1 MALSPEPPRRTYV
14 DGVSDSSRWAAFV
27 PRPGDIVVSTPPKSG
42 TTWMQG
48 ILAMI
53 IAGDPEVDA
62 QTSMRSPWIDIT
74 IREIGEVMARLEA
87 QEHRRQV
94 KTHTPFD
101 GIPYWSE
108 LRYVTVYR
116 HPIDV
121 HFSYRKHHAN
131 MARDVGQAAMP
142 DDPSESFRDFL
153 AETVDHR
160 GLGPVI
166 DHYRCTLAREP
177 RENLIRLHYADML
190 RDLPG
195 AVAKVAAHVGI
206 DHPPD
211 LLAAIAEAATFD
223 RMKANASRFAPSA
236 GQGFW
241 KADSGFFDSAASG
254 KWEGL
259 LTEED
264 LAAYDAAM
272 DAALTPEER
281 AWLEWGDAGHRIT
294 RTAMPSRDREE
305 AS

>member
-1 MALSPEPPRRTYV
+1 MALIPELPRRTYV

-27 PRPGDIVVSTPPKSG
+27 PREGDIVVSTPPKSG

-48 ILAMI
+48 ILAML

-62 QTSMRSPWIDIT
+62 ETSMRSPWIDIT
-74 IREIGEVMARLEA
+74 IRDLGEVIARLEA
-87 QEHRRQV
+87 QDHRRQV

-142 DDPSESFRDFL
+142 DEPSESFRDFL

-160 GLGPVI
+160 GLGAI
-166 DHYRCTLAREP
+166 LDHYRCTLAREP
-177 RENLIRLHYADML
+177 RENLLRLHYADML

-195 AVAKVAAHVGI
+195 AVARVAAHVGI
-206 DHPPD
+206 GLPPD

-223 RMKANASRFAPSA
+223 RMKANAARFAPSA

-241 KADSGFFDSAASG
+241 KADAGFFDSATSG
-254 KWEGL
+254 KWEGV
-259 LTEED
+259 LTRED
-264 LAAYDAAM
+264 LAAYDEAM
-272 DAALTPEER
+272 DDALTPAER
-281 AWLEWGDAGHRIT
+281 AWLEWGDARS
-294 RTAMPSRDREE
+294 AAAPAAEPSRERTG